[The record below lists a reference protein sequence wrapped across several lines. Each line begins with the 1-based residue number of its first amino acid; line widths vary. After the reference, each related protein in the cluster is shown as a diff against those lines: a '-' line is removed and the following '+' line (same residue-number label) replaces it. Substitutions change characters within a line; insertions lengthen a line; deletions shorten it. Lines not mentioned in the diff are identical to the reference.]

1 MKFSII
7 VPVYNVEKYLP
18 KCLESLVRQKGNFHY
33 EIIVVNDGSPDQ
45 SEKIILEYKE
55 KFHDLIKYIKKE
67 NGGISSARNAGLK
80 EAKGEYILFVDSDDF
95 VEQNLLEKI
104 MEQNNNYDL
113 FIYSYQNVYENN
125 HSIEIKKCIEQSQLV
140 SKVESLPLFFENEA
154 VRGYVWNKVF
164 KNSLIQENKICF
176 NEATKHIEDLEF
188 VIHYLSYCNKIYFS
202 NSILYN
208 YLQRN
213 GSLVNS
219 TFNKGKLTALT
230 AYENAIP
237 LIENLRK
244 DYLPTYY
251 YFIFELN
258 YELSIR
264 LRISD
269 QYRDSQ
275 DIYKQLKN
283 NMKRYLHDF
292 IFKNVKFKYKLKAV
306 IKYYFYNIT
315 LLKHRK

>member
-1 MKFSII
+1 
-7 VPVYNVEKYLP
+7 
-18 KCLESLVRQKGNFHY
+18 
-33 EIIVVNDGSPDQ
+33 
-45 SEKIILEYKE
+45 
-55 KFHDLIKYIKKE
+55 
-67 NGGISSARNAGLK
+67 
-80 EAKGEYILFVDSDDF
+80 
-95 VEQNLLEKI
+95 
-104 MEQNNNYDL
+104 
-113 FIYSYQNVYENN
+113 
-125 HSIEIKKCIEQSQLV
+125 
-140 SKVESLPLFFENEA
+140 
-154 VRGYVWNKVF
+154 
-164 KNSLIQENKICF
+164 
-176 NEATKHIEDLEF
+176 
-188 VIHYLSYCNKIYFS
+188 
-202 NSILYN
+202 
-208 YLQRN
+208 
-213 GSLVNS
+213 
-219 TFNKGKLTALT
+219 LT